1 MKNLKLAQMNESHIP
16 GVLAIERRVFDTPWT
31 QEMFVQEIRGVFG
44 SYTTVALVDDRVIG
58 YQIAWLIEDE
68 VHLVNIAVDPSSQ
81 NHGVG
86 TLLLN
91 HLIEHARN
99 QHKAFIT
106 LEVRASNAAAQ
117 AFYHRFMFHTIGVR
131 RGYYSDNR
139 EDALLMVLD
148 LSRLPDRS
156 QVGEGKSGSS

>member
-1 MKNLKLAQMNESHIP
+1 MKNLKLVQMTESHIP

-31 QEMFVQEIRGVFG
+31 REMFLQEIRGVFG
-44 SYTTVALVDDRVIG
+44 SHTTVALAEDRVIG

-68 VHLVNIAVDPSSQ
+68 VHLVNIAVDPDYQ
-81 NHGVG
+81 KHGVG

-91 HLIEHARN
+91 HLIEHARG
-99 QHKAFIT
+99 QSKSFIT

-117 AFYHRFMFHTIGVR
+117 AFYRRFLFRTIGVR

-148 LSRLPDRS
+148 LARMPDRS
-156 QVGEGKSGSS
+156 QVGEGKSG